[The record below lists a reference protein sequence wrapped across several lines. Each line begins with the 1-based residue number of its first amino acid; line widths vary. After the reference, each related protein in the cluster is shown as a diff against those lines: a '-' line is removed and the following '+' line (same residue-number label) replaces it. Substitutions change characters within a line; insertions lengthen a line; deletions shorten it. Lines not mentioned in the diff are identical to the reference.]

1 MDTRFSFS
9 AILLAE
15 MEFVCTNSLLVT
27 VSDNNAPCTLST
39 INLRLSE
46 KLLFGCVIA
55 TSINF
60 YAIHKKLFTCYNE
73 AINNKEAVAMEM
85 TIGKRIAALRREKNL
100 KQDDLAQMLEVSP
113 QAVSKWEND
122 QTCPDISL
130 LPKLAKILGVSVDEL
145 LSGKQELQ
153 PVVTLVPEDQRKDIK
168 DMMLRIVVDSADG
181 DKVRVNLPMALV
193 QLAMEMGMEMPQ
205 VSGNDALKDIDWA
218 QVMELVRH
226 GAMGNLVEVESAD
239 GDIVRI
245 FVE

>member
-1 MDTRFSFS
+1 
-9 AILLAE
+9 
-15 MEFVCTNSLLVT
+15 
-27 VSDNNAPCTLST
+27 
-39 INLRLSE
+39 
-46 KLLFGCVIA
+46 
-55 TSINF
+55 
-60 YAIHKKLFTCYNE
+60 
-73 AINNKEAVAMEM
+73 MEM
-85 TIGKRIAALRREKNL
+85 TIGTRIAALRREKNL
-100 KQDDLAQMLEVSP
+100 KQDDLAQMMEVSP

-145 LSGKQELQ
+145 LSGKQEQQ
-153 PVVTLVPEDQRKDIK
+153 PMVTLVPEDQRKDIK

-226 GAMGNLVEVESAD
+226 GAMGNLIEVESAD